1 LWRNGDGF
9 DLRTAGFAVDPV
21 AQRAFV
27 VGTDDTIATV
37 DLRTLAVAYH
47 NGTSRYASKPI
58 PGLQRS
64 ARWLGKG
71 LLAVAGRDGP
81 AAASLKIVDTRDWS
95 TRVIDQRSESVTVSG
110 GILVGS
116 SWPNFVGYSVDGTQ
130 RYGFALAA
138 QEDLQI
144 AGRYGYLCAG
154 TKLSAVLDMT
164 TGTPVS
170 SAHGSLCVTVLR
182 R

>member
-1 LWRNGDGF
+1 M
-9 DLRTAGFAVDPV
+9 
-21 AQRAFV
+21 
-27 VGTDDTIATV
+27 
-37 DLRTLAVAYH
+37 
-47 NGTSRYASKPI
+47 
-58 PGLQRS
+58 QRS
-64 ARWLGKG
+64 ARWLGNG

-95 TRVIDQRSESVTVSG
+95 TRVVDQRSESVTVSG

-116 SWPNFVGYSVDGTQ
+116 SWPNFAGYSVDGTQ
-130 RYGFALAA
+130 RYRFALAA
-138 QEDLQI
+138 GEDLQI

-170 SAHGSLCVTVLR
+170 PAHGSLCVTVLR